1 MKKQAIFQAIFQFIL
16 TALALSGILLV
27 AFFPQRIALTGW
39 YAVDL
44 YPDHYHHYSISGRV
58 IDASGNPIAG
68 VTVSALGSSSATTGS
83 DGYYT
88 IWLPA
93 GTYTVIPSKSGY
105 TFSPPSR
112 TVTVPPNA
120 TGVDFTGSP
129 LGVGLSYT
137 GPLYLPADDV
147 LVDEVDRL
155 ITTGDHVH
163 LRLPF
168 RNDGTQ
174 TITNASVWLCGA
186 VQAGSQ
192 IGVNI
197 YNGTS
202 WWNCGQTVTL
212 TPSTLAPGQTGFAD
226 FWIYVTNNDPYS
238 PQVSVWIHLATEL
251 LLAAGN
257 GGSISASRR

>member
-58 IDASGNPIAG
+58 INASGNPIAG

-120 TGVDFTGSP
+120 TEVDFTGSP
-129 LGVGLSYT
+129 LIELVGQIGGTTNAVAVQGNYAYIGVGPRLGHPEASPTRPIQPWRGRRMSCPILCENVAVSGSYAYVAAGKT
-137 GPLYLPADDV
+137 G
-147 LVDEVDRL
+147 
-155 ITTGDHVH
+155 G
-163 LRLPF
+163 LR
-168 RNDGTQ
+168 
-174 TITNASVWLCGA
+174 I
-186 VQAGSQ
+186 
-192 IGVNI
+192 INI
-197 YNGTS
+197 SN
-202 WWNCGQTVTL
+202 
-212 TPSTLAPGQTGFAD
+212 
-226 FWIYVTNNDPYS
+226 PYS
-238 PQVSVWIHLATEL
+238 PAEVGFYDTPGICLGRGGFRL
-251 LLAAGN
+251 LRL
-257 GGSISASRR
+257 RRR